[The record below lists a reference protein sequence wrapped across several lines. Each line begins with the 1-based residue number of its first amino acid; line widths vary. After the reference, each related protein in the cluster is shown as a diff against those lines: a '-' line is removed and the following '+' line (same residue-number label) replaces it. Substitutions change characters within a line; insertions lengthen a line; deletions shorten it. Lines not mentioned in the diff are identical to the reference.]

1 MTTLLILLLDYELA
15 ICLLKLACLAELT
28 ADFKLLLIVADL
40 LDDDLLLLTLF
51 ATLVAVLL
59 ELAELVEE
67 AEAEADALAA
77 PPAAFAYV
85 DLAVLL
91 TDLDELELLDD
102 AILADTAAANGDPAG
117 GAGPPAAIE
126 ASAYCTASD
135 DEDIALAVSLI

>member
-1 MTTLLILLLDYELA
+1 
-15 ICLLKLACLAELT
+15 
-28 ADFKLLLIVADL
+28 
-40 LDDDLLLLTLF
+40 
-51 ATLVAVLL
+51 VAVLL
-59 ELAELVEE
+59 ELAELVE
-67 AEAEADALAA
+67 EAEADALAA

-135 DEDIALAVSLI
+135 DEDIAC